1 MKLNISLLLLI
12 FCLSHFVNAEEEFTI
27 PKKHRV
33 IQESTAR
40 SGKIQIGT
48 KLGDIS
54 FTSVTNET
62 FHLNSILNQGHVV
75 FVFLSAECPVAQ
87 RYAMRL
93 KRLHTQFFDRGV
105 TIFGIYSNENDSMD
119 DVKNYLSK
127 AEYTFPI
134 IKDSDGRLARH
145 LNATM
150 TPQVHLIDKSGV
162 LRYRGAIDDNRYVTR
177 VKHEYLIDA
186 LTAVI
191 TGKKVSI
198 EETPAFGCTIHLPEV
213 KELNPI
219 TYTEHIAPLL
229 KKNCQSCH
237 HHFGI
242 APFKLDEYMDV
253 QSHASDIIRSINR
266 GYMPPARLEHGYGE
280 FTNSHQLTDTE
291 VDLISSWVKTGTPK
305 GELSTTPYKNPVE
318 QWTLGR
324 PDLLNE
330 IPIVFNKLTEGKHA
344 SLLIRVKTDSKKD
357 LYIRGID
364 FKTTNPKIVRR
375 IIVGLDTHN
384 RTDNSFSYI
393 NETDRREVNSSDF
406 DVRIG
411 TWSQGFF
418 PTLLPDGVGFLLTK
432 GTDIILNVLYQG
444 TGKEEHG
451 TLKFGLYISK
461 KQEAAKLH
469 TASLNSNT
477 QEQLKLNKQKIKHS
491 YEFRNDVFVV
501 SVLLPQYVEAPGIKI
516 IGITPKNEQVKMA
529 WIKKSEIDWLDEW
542 LDIYHYQKPVF
553 LPKGTRLE
561 YVIEDSFRNNFDSV
575 NTKLFYV
582 LASEYLDK

>member
-1 MKLNISLLLLI
+1 MKLHFALLLLI
-12 FCLSHFVNAEEEFTI
+12 FCLSHFVIAQEEFTI

-33 IQESTAR
+33 IQESTTP
-40 SGKIQIGT
+40 SGKVQIGT
-48 KLGDIS
+48 KLDDIS
-54 FTSVTNET
+54 FRSLADET
-62 FHLNSILNQGHVV
+62 YHLNNLVNQGPVV

-93 KRLHTQFFDRGV
+93 KRLHSKYLDKQVTVFGV
-105 TIFGIYSNENDSMD
+105 YSNENDSMD
-119 DVKNYLSK
+119 DVKNYLIK

-134 IKDSDGRLARH
+134 IKDADGRLARH

-150 TPQVHLIDKSGV
+150 TPQAYLIDTSGV

-191 TGKKVSI
+191 SGKRVSI

-213 KELNPI
+213 KIQNPI

-229 KKNCQSCH
+229 LKNCLSCH
-237 HHFGI
+237 HKFGI
-242 APFKLDEYMDV
+242 APFKLDEFMDV
-253 QSHASDIIRSINR
+253 QARASNILRSISR
-266 GYMPPARLEHGYGE
+266 GFMPPTRLEHGYGE
-280 FTNSHQLTDTE
+280 FTNSHHLTDNE
-291 VDLISSWVKTGTPK
+291 VDLISSWVKMGTPK
-305 GELSTTPYKNPVE
+305 GELSTTPHKNPVE
-318 QWTLGR
+318 QWSLGR

-330 IPIVFNKLTEGKHA
+330 IPIVFNELTEGKHA
-344 SLLIRVKTDSKKD
+344 SLVIRVKTNSKKD
-357 LYIRGID
+357 QYIRGID

-375 IIVGLDTHN
+375 IIVGFDTHN
-384 RTDNSFSYI
+384 RTDKSFSYI
-393 NETDRREVNSSDF
+393 NQTDSKEVNSSDM

-411 TWSQGFF
+411 TWAQGFF
-418 PTLLPDGVGFLLTK
+418 PTLLPDGVGFLLPE
-432 GTDIILNVLYQG
+432 GADIILNVLYRG

-451 TLKFGLYISK
+451 TLKLGVYVSK

-469 TASLNSNT
+469 TASLKSNT
-477 QEQLKLNKQKIKHS
+477 QGQLKLNEEKMKHS

-501 SVLLPQYVEAPGIKI
+501 SVLLPMYVDEPGIKI

-561 YVIEDSFRNNFDSV
+561 YVIEDSFRNNLDSLE
-575 NTKLFYV
+575 TKFYYV
-582 LASEYLDK
+582 LASEYVAK